1 MVAPVV
7 AAGAARAATFARPVV
22 MGSMKKTMQSTARGG
37 AKVGSRSAV
46 RGSAGTGTAMKKI
59 LNASTL
65 QDSMSLLETVEQ
77 VSGSKPIE
85 SKKVLADIRD
95 GITNLGSIFSKKIS
109 GLNTHL
115 AFRLDKLN
123 TTMTTIGKVLASD
136 LDLEKKTFDD
146 ANKDQIEEDRKRS
159 LEDPK
164 EEDKSGGFFAP
175 IKSAFDGI
183 IDFLTPKSE
192 FAKVGLAGLAVLAI
206 FAFKDRIIAAFE
218 TVFEYLASLKDAF
231 DEEGF
236 VGLKNKL
243 GKDIQRNVIGPILAP
258 LSLQIDENGE
268 VSRIAGGWLDM
279 ATLFSGPTNIPKTF
293 KAFFTGLYDGK
304 RIYPDWYYMTPSEVA
319 DAIVKGTPGVL
330 EKINGT
336 MMSIGEGISD
346 FFLGAY
352 VYSDEEGLGRK
363 QSGLSKLKDQMM
375 ENFRNNMQSIADF
388 FHDENGN
395 LFGIDFKALKD
406 LLPTIQEIAESIY
419 YSLPKYLRFDTLA
432 EKNVDRDVE
441 RLKDIDFFEKD
452 YAFQKSEITRSKIDE
467 VTADELRSLLS
478 QQRDDLRP
486 EDIRYIESKI
496 IEKDLMRISEKK
508 ESVLKTNKL
517 KTTISEKDKETNTIG
532 KSNILVSDSSSKAN
546 ISNYSKTNI
555 NANDFRTQALELSAQ
570 EQMNFFRNR

>member
-1 MVAPVV
+1 
-7 AAGAARAATFARPVV
+7 
-22 MGSMKKTMQSTARGG
+22 
-37 AKVGSRSAV
+37 
-46 RGSAGTGTAMKKI
+46 
-59 LNASTL
+59 
-65 QDSMSLLETVEQ
+65 
-77 VSGSKPIE
+77 
-85 SKKVLADIRD
+85 
-95 GITNLGSIFSKKIS
+95 
-109 GLNTHL
+109 
-115 AFRLDKLN
+115 
-123 TTMTTIGKVLASD
+123 
-136 LDLEKKTFDD
+136 
-146 ANKDQIEEDRKRS
+146 
-159 LEDPK
+159 
-164 EEDKSGGFFAP
+164 
-175 IKSAFDGI
+175 
-183 IDFLTPKSE
+183 
-192 FAKVGLAGLAVLAI
+192 
-206 FAFKDRIIAAFE
+206 
-218 TVFEYLASLKDAF
+218 
-231 DEEGF
+231 
-236 VGLKNKL
+236 
-243 GKDIQRNVIGPILAP
+243 
-258 LSLQIDENGE
+258 
-268 VSRIAGGWLDM
+268 
-279 ATLFSGPTNIPKTF
+279 
-293 KAFFTGLYDGK
+293 
-304 RIYPDWYYMTPSEVA
+304 
-319 DAIVKGTPGVL
+319 
-330 EKINGT
+330 

-388 FHDENGN
+388 FHDDQGN

-452 YAFQKSEITRSKIDE
+452 YAFQKSEITRSLIDQ

-517 KTTISEKDKETNTIG
+517 KEKISEKDKETNTIG
-532 KSNILVSDSSSKAN
+532 KSNILVSDSSSKSN

-555 NANDFRTQALELSAQ
+555 NANDFRTKALELSAQ

>member
-1 MVAPVV
+1 MVAPAIV
-7 AAGAARAATFARPVV
+7 AGAARAATFARPVV

-46 RGSAGTGTAMKKI
+46 RGSAGTGTAMKQM
-59 LNASTL
+59 LNASMI

-164 EEDKSGGFFAP
+164 EEDKSGGFFSP

-243 GKDIQRNVIGPILAP
+243 GKDIQRNIIGPILAP

-268 VSRIAGGWLDM
+268 VSRIAGGWLDI
-279 ATLFSGPTNIPKTF
+279 ATLF
-293 KAFFTGLYDGK
+293 
-304 RIYPDWYYMTPSEVA
+304 
-319 DAIVKGTPGVL
+319 
-330 EKINGT
+330 
-336 MMSIGEGISD
+336 
-346 FFLGAY
+346 
-352 VYSDEEGLGRK
+352 
-363 QSGLSKLKDQMM
+363 
-375 ENFRNNMQSIADF
+375 
-388 FHDENGN
+388 
-395 LFGIDFKALKD
+395 
-406 LLPTIQEIAESIY
+406 
-419 YSLPKYLRFDTLA
+419 
-432 EKNVDRDVE
+432 
-441 RLKDIDFFEKD
+441 
-452 YAFQKSEITRSKIDE
+452 
-467 VTADELRSLLS
+467 
-478 QQRDDLRP
+478 
-486 EDIRYIESKI
+486 
-496 IEKDLMRISEKK
+496 
-508 ESVLKTNKL
+508 
-517 KTTISEKDKETNTIG
+517 
-532 KSNILVSDSSSKAN
+532 
-546 ISNYSKTNI
+546 
-555 NANDFRTQALELSAQ
+555 
-570 EQMNFFRNR
+570 